1 MSNRF
6 YVNDVQ
12 IFGNNEM
19 FQKTHDF
26 IISQGG
32 NWTEDYWILEKTE
45 IKDPQ
50 GLMDAVT
57 EDSLTYLKEN
67 LTIDKKFE
75 ELTDFDLIVGKF
87 FDKDLLIRLYRG
99 DGSIR
104 INHKYGFQIYKKLE
118 DWIEIKRFMTPYG
131 LWLAIKDCVNENK
144 DPSRD
149 VGLTLKEGKKIIV
162 EMH

>member
-1 MSNRF
+1 
-6 YVNDVQ
+6 
-12 IFGNNEM
+12 M

-26 IISQGG
+26 ITSQGG
-32 NWTEDYWILEKTE
+32 HWIEDYWILEKTE

-67 LTIDKKFE
+67 LTRDKKFE
-75 ELTDFDLIVGKF
+75 ELTDFDLIIDKS
-87 FDKDLLIRLYRG
+87 FDKDILIRLYRG

-104 INHKYGFQIYKKLE
+104 NNHRYYLQTYKMLE
-118 DWIEIKRFMTPYG
+118 DWIEMKRFMTPYK

-144 DPSRD
+144 DLSKD
-149 VGLTLKEGKKIIV
+149 VGLTLKEGKKIIA
-162 EMH
+162 EMY

>member
-6 YVNDVQ
+6 YVNGFQ

-26 IISQGG
+26 ITSQGG
-32 NWTEDYWILEKTE
+32 VWVEDYWILEKTE

-50 GLMDAVT
+50 GLMDAIT

-67 LTIDKKFE
+67 LTTDKKFE
-75 ELTDFDLIVGKF
+75 ELTDIDLVVGKF
-87 FDKDLLIRLYRG
+87 FDKHLLISLYRR

-104 INHKYGFQIYKKLE
+104 YEKLE
-118 DWIEIKRFMTPYG
+118 DWIEMMRFMTPYKL

-144 DPSRD
+144 DPSKD
-149 VGLTLKEGKKIIV
+149 LGLTLKEGKKIIA
-162 EMH
+162 EMY